1 MMTALSVMQQG
12 PVIPVMT
19 IDRQADALPL
29 AKALVQGG
37 LRVLELT
44 LRTSVALDVI
54 RQLRQEVPDAI
65 VGAGTILDP
74 SQARAAA
81 QAGAP
86 FLVSPGSTPRVL
98 EACAETGVPLLPGA
112 ATPTEVMLL
121 LERGFTEQKF
131 FPAEAAGG
139 VDMLRSIAAP
149 IPQVRFCP
157 TGGLTLDNASNYLAL
172 ANVVCIGGSW
182 MVSKALIEG
191 RRWSEIER
199 LARLA
204 AALPSR

>member
-1 MMTALSVMQQG
+1 MQQG

-81 QAGAP
+81 QAGAQ

>member
-12 PVIPVMT
+12 PVIPVIT
-19 IDRQADALPL
+19 VDRQADALPL
-29 AKALVQGG
+29 ARALVQGG
-37 LRVLELT
+37 LCVLELT
-44 LRTSVALDVI
+44 LRTAVALDVI
-54 RQLRQEVPDAI
+54 RLLREEVPNAI

-81 QAGAP
+81 QAGAQ

-98 EACAETGVPLLPGA
+98 DACAETGVPLLPGA

-131 FPAEAAGG
+131 FPAQAAGG

-157 TGGLTLDNASNYLAL
+157 TGGLTPDNAGSYLAL

-204 AALPSR
+204 AALPAQ